1 MCIFHFRNYSYL
13 FMAQMPWALKNR
25 ELLQDR
31 VDSLF
36 LTEYGGIGNS
46 YSFRICLLSHNLCHV

>member
-1 MCIFHFRNYSYL
+1 
-13 FMAQMPWALKNR
+13 MAQMLWALKNR

-46 YSFRICLLSHNLCHV
+46 YSFSICLLSHDLCHV

>member
-1 MCIFHFRNYSYL
+1 
-13 FMAQMPWALKNR
+13 MAHILRALKNR

-36 LTEYGGIGNS
+36 LTEYGGICNT